1 MQTDATQHTQN
12 TQPSNSAAQVW
23 DSVLSLLKSEITDTS
38 FRTWFEPVEP
48 VTLTEDTLKLSVQDG
63 IYKNMIMTKYYSLV
77 EDSLTNVTGRS
88 YKIEVI
94 CADEESVTGTVP
106 VTSVSGKTFNPK
118 YTFENFV
125 IGTNNNIAH
134 AASVAVSENLGSF
147 NNPLFLYG
155 GSGLGKTHLLHAIA
169 NHTQSLNPD
178 LKIMYVT
185 TEEFV
190 NDYVNSMLS
199 RHTNKKAVQDFK
211 DKYRTIDLFLVDDI
225 QFVGGKDSSQD
236 EFFHTFNALYENN
249 KQIVL
254 TSDRLP
260 AEIPELEERLRT
272 RFDMGLRVDVQPPD
286 FEMRV
291 AILKSKIQNEYFTV
305 EDDVLEYV
313 AENIR
318 SNVRDLEGAVKRMLA
333 YASIQGQRTNRITTE
348 LAEKALKDIFTVQK
362 KKLTTASII
371 AEVEKYFANI
381 PKGALVSKN
390 RSKSITFPRHIAM
403 YLCRNVADM
412 SLPDIGRDFG
422 GRNHTTVIH
431 AVDKISEDM
440 QNSPDVKKIVSD
452 LTENVTKN

>member
-1 MQTDATQHTQN
+1 MDAV
-12 TQPSNSAAQVW
+12 QVW
-23 DSVLSLLKSEITDTS
+23 DSVLAMLKTEITDTS
-38 FRTWFEPVEP
+38 FRTWFEPVTP
-48 VTLTEDTLKLSVQDG
+48 VALTENTFKLSVQDG
-63 IYKNMIMTKYYSLV
+63 IYKNMIMTKYYSLI
-77 EDSLTNVTGRS
+77 EDSLTNVTGKS
-88 YKIEVI
+88 YRIEVS
-94 CADEESVTGTVP
+94 CADEESAAALSYP
-106 VTSVSGKTFNPK
+106 TSSLNGKVLNPK

-134 AASVAVSENLGSF
+134 AASVAVAENLGSF

-169 NHTQSLNPD
+169 NHAQSLNPN

-211 DKYRTIDLFLVDDI
+211 DKYRNVDVFLVDDI

-236 EFFHTFNALYENN
+236 EFFHTFNTLYENN

-286 FEMRV
+286 FEMRI
-291 AILKSKIQNEYFTV
+291 AILKSKMQNEYFTV
-305 EDDVLEYV
+305 EDEVLEYV

-333 YASIQGQRTNRITTE
+333 YASIQGQRTNRIDKE
-348 LAEKALKDIFTVQK
+348 LAEKALNDIFIVQK

-371 AEVEKYFANI
+371 GEVEKYFANL

-390 RSKSITFPRHIAM
+390 RSKSVTFPRHIAM

-431 AVDKISEDM
+431 AVDKIAEDM
-440 QNSPDVKKIVSD
+440 RSNTEVEKVVSE
-452 LTENVTKN
+452 LTENITKN

>member
-1 MQTDATQHTQN
+1 MQTNETTNSQN
-12 TQPSNSAAQVW
+12 IQPSSAVIQVW
-23 DSVLSLLKSEITDTS
+23 TSVLGLLKSEITDTS

-48 VTLTEDTLKLSVQDG
+48 VALTHDTLKLSVQDG
-63 IYKNMIMTKYYSLV
+63 IYKNMIMTKYYSLI
-77 EDSLTNVTGRS
+77 EDSLTNVTGKS
-88 YKIEVI
+88 YRIEVV
-94 CADEESVTGTVP
+94 CADDDVSAAVTAPT
-106 VTSVSGKTFNPK
+106 TALGKTFNPK

-169 NHTQSLNPD
+169 NHAQSLNPN

-291 AILKSKIQNEYFTV
+291 AILKSKIQNEYFTI

-333 YASIQGQRTNRITTE
+333 YASIQGQRTNRITEE

-371 AEVEKYFANI
+371 SEVEKYFANL
-381 PKGALVSKN
+381 PKGSLVSKN
-390 RSKSITFPRHIAM
+390 RSKSVTFPRHIAM
-403 YLCRNVADM
+403 YLCRTVADM

-440 QNSPDVKKIVSD
+440 RNSPEVEKAVSD
-452 LTENVTKN
+452 LIENITKN